1 MRRRTEALQN
11 LGGHP
16 ASRGCHASL
25 VRVPS
30 RQHALLLPPV
40 LRISGSGGKTA
51 SSGDRFQISGGGD
64 AGSGKSGA
72 RPGDQSRKPPAP
84 GSQANSLSTAEVTQ
98 ERAVSGF
105 GAAAREG
112 PALWAGLKAGRSGR
126 GRAVTLLHPRFL
138 VSVPPPRVPAPCLRL
153 ALGNADSSLS
163 GRVLPSLHPLLS
175 SQVRPPWSGSWPS
188 CAAPARRSRSLCGR
202 ETPPATASPSWCSAP
217 CPTRSSLC
225 SVPATGATRGG

>member
-30 RQHALLLPPV
+30 RQHALLLPRV

-72 RPGDQSRKPPAP
+72 RPGDSPESRLLLGAKPTP
-84 GSQANSLSTAEVTQ
+84 
-98 ERAVSGF
+98 
-105 GAAAREG
+105 
-112 PALWAGLKAGRSGR
+112 
-126 GRAVTLLHPRFL
+126 FL
-138 VSVPPPRVPAPCLRL
+138 PLR
-153 ALGNADSSLS
+153 
-163 GRVLPSLHPLLS
+163 
-175 SQVRPPWSGSWPS
+175 
-188 CAAPARRSRSLCGR
+188 
-202 ETPPATASPSWCSAP
+202 
-217 CPTRSSLC
+217 
-225 SVPATGATRGG
+225 